1 MKISIVDI
9 GSNAVKYKIFNS
21 ENFELLEYYREPLRL
36 GRDVFSNNKLS
47 EVTINAL
54 VNLLESYTKI
64 FIERNV
70 KESYFIATSAV
81 RDSSNSDYLTEKL
94 KEIGINLKIIT
105 GKQEA
110 SLLIDFNENIQ
121 DSAVIDIGGGS
132 VEVCINKAGKMHY
145 ESFQLGAVRLLS
157 LDQNFRNEVM
167 REFSSWLEK
176 FKPVSTTFGL
186 GGNLRAIMQANN
198 HTGVIEVAK
207 LKNLVTTY
215 NQLEE
220 KVLLDIYEIPK
231 DRIDIVPIA
240 AEIYLLFLA
249 SIGAQTIENSFWSIS
264 DGLIKKVV
272 KGEL

>member
-36 GRDVFSNNKLS
+36 GRDVFNNNKLS
-47 EVTINAL
+47 EITINAL
-54 VNLLESYTKI
+54 IDLLESYSKI

-70 KESYFIATSAV
+70 EQSYFIATSAV
-81 RDSSNSDYLTEKL
+81 RDSSNSHYLTEKL
-94 KEIGINLKIIT
+94 KELDINLKILT

-110 SLLIDFNENIQ
+110 SLLIDFNKNIQ

-132 VEVCINKAGKMHY
+132 VEVCINKTGKIHY
-145 ESFQLGAVRLLS
+145 ESFQLGAVRLLN
-157 LDQNFRNEVM
+157 LDQNARNETM

-207 LKNLVTTY
+207 LKNLVKTY
-215 NQLEE
+215 NQIEE
-220 KVLLDIYEIPK
+220 KVLLDTYEIPE

-240 AEIYLLFLA
+240 AEIYLLFLT

-264 DGLIKKVV
+264 DGLIKKVI

>member
-9 GSNAVKYKIFNS
+9 GSNAIKYKIFNS

-47 EVTINAL
+47 EVTINSL
-54 VNLLESYTKI
+54 INLLESYSKI

-81 RDSSNSDYLTEKL
+81 RDSSNSDYLAKQL
-94 KEIGINLKIIT
+94 KEIGINLKILT

-110 SLLIDFNENIQ
+110 SLLIDFNKNIQ

-145 ESFQLGAVRLLS
+145 ESFQLGVVRLLS
-157 LDQNFRNEVM
+157 LDQNRRADAM
-167 REFSSWLEK
+167 KEFNGWLEK
-176 FKPVSTTFGL
+176 FKPVSTAFGL

>member
-36 GRDVFSNNKLS
+36 GRDVFSDNKLS
-47 EVTINAL
+47 EISINAL
-54 VNLLESYTKI
+54 VNLLESYSKI

-110 SLLIDFNENIQ
+110 SLLIDFNKNIQ

-132 VEVCINKAGKMHY
+132 VEVCINKAGTMHY
-145 ESFQLGAVRLLS
+145 ESFQLGAVRLLN
-157 LDQNFRNEVM
+157 LDQNLRNEVM

-198 HTGVIEVAK
+198 HAGIIEVAK
-207 LKNLVTTY
+207 LKNLVTNY
-215 NQLEE
+215 KQLEE

-249 SIGAQTIENSFWSIS
+249 SIDAKTIENSFWSIS
-264 DGLIKKVV
+264 DLSLIHI
-272 KGEL
+272 